1 MKELNSP
8 IEIMAEVSRMMSSY
22 IYLNFFT
29 TNRYGGNAGLGLLI
43 VYNLVTQQFKER
55 LQQ

>member
-29 TNRYGGNAGLGLLI
+29 TNRYGGSAGLGLLI